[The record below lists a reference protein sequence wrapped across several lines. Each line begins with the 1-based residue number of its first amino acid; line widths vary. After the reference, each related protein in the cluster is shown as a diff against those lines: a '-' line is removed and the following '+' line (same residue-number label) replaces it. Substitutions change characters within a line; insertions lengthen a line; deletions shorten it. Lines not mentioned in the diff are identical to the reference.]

1 MLHHNKDLLSLL
13 KDFHIIYLYSNH
25 HIEIINNCD
34 DVMNSKSKS
43 IRIITLN
50 DLLNVIDIITVKNEL
65 NFHYDNG
72 LPKDVDYN
80 YLVSIVLFSKDNKII
95 TYYQFTNE
103 TLPFY
108 NKESPSNFS
117 MFTSKSEM
125 LRIEEYIKDKKAK
138 KRRTHHYSVDNNNNN
153 NNSTNCIEH
162 NNHNHNNNSKYD
174 LNKEP
179 EPYSEHF
186 YCQLCDVRFEK
197 YKEHI
202 ESQIHQHKVKENEP
216 SYNKIMLTLKR
227 IYNKYKINNN
237 NNNNSNSS
245 NNCNNTINS
254 DIKVKQTTIIN
265 TSLSSSS
272 PAPQCSTPPTH
283 QVNNNNN
290 NNIPI
295 TKQQVP
301 INTSLSNNI
310 QSNLLSTGDNT
321 YGLSIFAKGKIQ
333 KRKCNDYLKSNNQ
346 RLESNQS
353 ERYKYNRYNRL
364 LHNAPE
370 VIRKIEKLNEKLK
383 KRETIN
389 HHNTKNNNNN

>member
-34 DVMNSKSKS
+34 SINTKSKS

-125 LRIEEYIKDKKAK
+125 LRIEEYIKDKKMK
-138 KRRTHHYSVDNNNNN
+138 KRRTYHYSMDNNN
-153 NNSTNCIEH
+153 NNSTNGIEH
-162 NNHNHNNNSKYD
+162 THTHNNSKYD

-202 ESQIHQHKVKENEP
+202 ESQGHQHKVKENEP

-227 IYNKYKINNN
+227 IYNKYK
-237 NNNNSNSS
+237 NNNNSS
-245 NNCNNTINS
+245 NY
-254 DIKVKQTTIIN
+254 IN
-265 TSLSSSS
+265 TTHSDVKLRIKTTVISSTLSSSS
-272 PAPQCSTPPTH
+272 SAPQCSPPSN
-283 QVNNNNN
+283 QVTNN
-290 NNIPI
+290 NNIQI
-295 TKQQVP
+295 TKQQIP
-301 INTSLSNNI
+301 INTSLSINI

-321 YGLSIFAKGKIQ
+321 YGLSVFAKGKIQ

-346 RLESNQS
+346 RLESNQN

-364 LHNAPE
+364 LRNAPE
-370 VIRKIEKLNEKLK
+370 VIRKIEKLNENLK
-383 KRETIN
+383 KRETIT
-389 HHNTKNNNNN
+389 HHNTKNNN

>member
-1 MLHHNKDLLSLL
+1 M
-13 KDFHIIYLYSNH
+13 
-25 HIEIINNCD
+25 
-34 DVMNSKSKS
+34 V
-43 IRIITLN
+43 
-50 DLLNVIDIITVKNEL
+50 
-65 NFHYDNG
+65 
-72 LPKDVDYN
+72 
-80 YLVSIVLFSKDNKII
+80 
-95 TYYQFTNE
+95 
-103 TLPFY
+103 
-108 NKESPSNFS
+108 
-117 MFTSKSEM
+117 
-125 LRIEEYIKDKKAK
+125 
-138 KRRTHHYSVDNNNNN
+138 
-153 NNSTNCIEH
+153 
-162 NNHNHNNNSKYD
+162 
-174 LNKEP
+174 
-179 EPYSEHF
+179 
-186 YCQLCDVRFEK
+186 
-197 YKEHI
+197 
-202 ESQIHQHKVKENEP
+202 
-216 SYNKIMLTLKR
+216 TLKR
-227 IYNKYKINNN
+227 IYNKYKNN
-237 NNNNSNSS
+237 NNNNSNTSS
-245 NNCNNTINS
+245 NNNTIHS
-254 DIKVKQTTIIN
+254 DIKVKQTTIVNN

-283 QVNNNNN
+283 QVNNNNNNN

-364 LHNAPE
+364 LRNAPE